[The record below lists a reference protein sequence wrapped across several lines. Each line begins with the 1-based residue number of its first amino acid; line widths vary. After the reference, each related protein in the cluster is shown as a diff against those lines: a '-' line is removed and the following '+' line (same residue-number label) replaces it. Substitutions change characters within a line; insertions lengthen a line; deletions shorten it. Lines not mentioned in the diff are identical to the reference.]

1 MSCTYTYK
9 GNTYTYQEIK
19 EIIPVEKEEVNSNAA
34 KEWLAD
40 KLNMSDKEVSVVK
53 GLIEN
58 KALGQIQEDG
68 KILLSEQAA
77 ESIAYHEAFHRVY
90 RMYVTPKQREQL
102 IKEFKQRKNSKSL
115 IALYSEEYKG
125 LNEEDIIEE
134 ILAEEFR
141 EYVLTNKTTKPA
153 NKSLWDSIIE
163 WLQKLFNVNKELKIK
178 DLYAKINE
186 AGFKDSAKLPKE
198 YIKSGKANM
207 LSFNLE
213 DKALNLSEMETSELM
228 KGLNYSF
235 FQILLNQGYNPY
247 SFSEGFKAAPVY
259 NTAFSDIRAK
269 LAESTNVRSKEL
281 AEALKLEDN
290 LRKVR
295 EHHAKYIKAL
305 GFVSDEFDE
314 DNIQQRNTPDWVNA
328 VEISSKERMS
338 KQVKMLLSAV
348 PEMKI
353 VNGKPQVVKNSLG
366 LPYQKNNKQ
375 VIDLLL
381 NKLAGIPASPENF
394 INELAKIKEDY
405 PEVIAIV
412 KYIGGRNY
420 NPLENPLW
428 KNRLRLDF
436 VQAFAK
442 TKYEFLVQLI
452 KNDGRIVNINAN
464 EDATTRAI
472 QRQWKTNLELTY
484 DDTFYAKL
492 EKNITNAK
500 ELSETLGISLHPS
513 LIQNFEL
520 MKELKAI
527 ATHLLVNKD
536 KLDPKD
542 IYNPKL
548 DSKLKVDGRLNAL
561 AKAQLPFSDT
571 VELQILNS
579 ENKPVYS
586 ISLNTYQ
593 TLLTNMINYYSEQ
606 GQEVLEKELPFLFNF
621 YNNHSLILN
630 AVISENK
637 KLVYYLQDGTKDEF
651 QNSVSTSRPSE
662 TTILQNAIN
671 NLFVDGSGRL
681 KGVFTSI
688 KHADRGVFPVYGFE
702 DGSLLIDNDF
712 IARGT
717 DIFVDY
723 LKDEVVRAKNSK
735 ELAALNIQYY
745 SKKVEDRGVFKD
757 YIDENTWTR
766 AVLSDD
772 FTKDN
777 DLYNT
782 IKSQIKGKI
791 IQEINTNKAILTEYG
806 LLTPYKGTGSNSKAA
821 KKHVGIDNALLSHF
835 DGNLDELL
843 AAYTVN
849 DLAFKV
855 EQIKIYTGDVHLYKT
870 MEDFYKRLNTQSSS
884 GEVAI
889 VDSETNFYIDYLN
902 NDTFNKYGI
911 KYNKVIDGKLK
922 NVALKDALY
931 TSGSYDKIHTVL
943 LEQFKDKAKAEA
955 YAKPYL
961 EYTEPDGF
969 SYINLFELREFLH
982 RSGKWSDG
990 HQRVFDKEMQVLK
1003 LMREGAN
1010 EPTIKAKINELY
1022 TLKDE
1027 LDNDIDANTYLEDIL
1042 QPFVIEKPQYSG
1054 PILYGVDVY
1063 KGTTNPNV
1071 TGVLKTAILPLVPS
1085 IIYNTNLAKIN
1096 DILIDSGEGIYSY
1109 DSATKVGIFEPN
1121 DSYIEKDG
1129 KAVLNEDFG
1138 RARELDYRFMKL
1150 QLAISHIPKDK
1161 IISSTQSTKMM
1172 MQDMYSEGKP
1182 RDFVGTTEEWKSL
1195 SEEDKLASS
1204 ELHALLEEYQELF
1217 SELVNR
1223 GTQELLNEL
1232 EATLTEDNNFKPSKY
1247 QLNKIETLKEVL
1259 KRQATDRSE
1268 PQSILDAIDSFT
1280 KNDFIETLPNSNKL
1294 WSIVFSL
1301 VSSKIKLKR
1310 AGTSLPQAASTMFET
1325 GERNIKE
1332 INDKKYVVSSDVL
1345 KFYEP
1350 IYENGVLVRVEPA
1363 EMIMPLPTS
1372 WIEPAFKKYKDRLTN
1387 KRSLPELIDII
1398 NEEIDNGNIEALIST
1413 KALRIPNQQFS
1424 SNDVLKVKKFTNPGA
1439 MQQMVII
1446 PSEMVAKTGGDFDID
1461 KLNIYFKNITK
1472 DFSEIEYSGDVQK
1485 NYKKLLKFNNFLKF
1499 FESKNGY
1506 EAFKQL
1512 KSEKETKRLLESIF
1526 EEPIENSYLSKF
1538 IDTNIS
1544 YDKNV
1549 ENLKKLAEEEITN
1562 TISLEEYKKIPIVK
1576 QNSKQA
1582 VENKLLDIERNILLH
1597 KANAFQLFTAVDDTL
1612 TKVNGFK
1619 AARGVTYD
1627 EYKKKQNKSL
1637 SDILSTKANMERTME
1652 FMGGAIGIGIVA
1664 THSVNHSYGQV
1675 AGITINF
1682 EYYPEEY
1689 VDGQLVRNSKSTVI
1703 PYTIENPDFLG
1714 KTTNEAK
1721 EYISHIISALIT
1733 SQVDMVKDPYA
1744 SIMYLTTQTFPT
1756 ALYMLRRGFALETVV
1771 KFLKQNG
1778 IQDYLKRERINQSPL
1793 YASTGRNSKKN
1804 PNGLQLSKKD
1814 LFATI
1819 VNGLSKE
1826 QTTVTNFTQ
1835 ALLDEN
1841 NPKYQKQLLELFIN
1855 IRDQAKAFDNF
1866 KVTASPDTKLL
1877 KSFDESLEYEEIR
1890 DDVTLTK
1897 LVDANDI
1904 ITQNKILNSQ
1914 NKLHNLYYGLFHSLA
1929 LAEYPTVK
1937 AQLKLA
1943 KQLFKEP
1950 FTLDKAA
1957 KLNNA
1962 LTSALMSYVL
1972 QKNTI
1977 AKNQF
1982 DRLFKGE
1989 NSVAKRVA
1997 KLKKTSTNLAIR
2009 EIAPLINFTQD
2020 GTDIISLTNI
2030 SYQPEELDALQREM
2044 LLLKDT
2050 NEELYNDLVI
2060 ANLYQTAIGYRPK
2073 SITQI
2078 VPNEFNK
2085 KLNEEVM
2092 NFIKS
2097 NSVAYNEWLDLLPL
2111 ALPDLLA
2118 TQFDAKGKPYK
2129 VKTEKGNK
2137 VVIEDVSYEP
2147 LSTPYYTD
2155 WNKNIE
2161 AIPPTI
2167 IDVMDEVDDYSL
2179 PEPTQPATSVKPEVI
2194 STTPEQ
2200 LKKDVKSLLDKALKE
2215 LKEANATG
2223 NNFIIGFH
2231 GGKTFDK
2238 PDRNKQYTGEF
2249 RNPESKRIAESM
2261 GARYEGQ
2268 MLFYTED
2275 LDDSEFLFT
2284 YEDAING
2291 ATGYAIKYGDDTP
2304 SIQAYLI
2311 PVYNADFANR
2321 GVGEV
2326 GVSYDDIEA
2335 NKIRKIGSVDFTRT
2349 SEPTQPFTRKT
2360 YSGKV
2365 TSLQPNQIFVFGSN
2379 EGSSKGGAPTH
2390 GAGSAKIAREKFGAI
2405 QGQSRGLQ
2413 GQSYGIVTKKF
2424 YDVEKSSTPEEI
2436 TKEIQGLYEYAKQN
2450 PTKEFLVSD
2459 YSESNLNGYTGQQM
2473 ADMFVNAGTI
2483 PSNIVFNN
2491 NFDRLIPTQP
2501 STIPTVTKMG
2511 DITKNEDYTEC
2522 KPK

>member
-19 EIIPVEKEEVNSNAA
+19 EIIPVEKEEINSNAA

-90 RMYVTPKQREQL
+90 RMYVTPQQREQL
-102 IKEFKQRKNSKSL
+102 IKEFKQRKDAKTL
-115 IALYSEEYKG
+115 IRLYSEEYKG
-125 LNEEDIIEE
+125 LNEEDLIEE

-163 WLQKLFNVNKELKIK
+163 WLQKLFNINKELKIK
-178 DLYAKINE
+178 DLYTKINE
-186 AGFKDSAKLPKE
+186 AGFKDSVKLPKE
-198 YIKSGKANM
+198 YIKSSKANM

-281 AEALKLEDN
+281 AEALRLEDN

-353 VNGKPQVVKNSLG
+353 VNGKPQVIKNSLG

-381 NKLAGIPASPENF
+381 NKLAGVPASPENF

-436 VQAFAK
+436 VQSFAK

-472 QRQWKTNLELTY
+472 QRQWKTNLELNY

-492 EKNITNAK
+492 EKNITNAE
-500 ELSETLGISLHPS
+500 ELSKTLGISLHPS

-527 ATHLLVNKD
+527 ATHLLTNKD

-548 DSKLKVDGRLNAL
+548 DSELKVDGRLNAL

-630 AVISENK
+630 AVINENK

-735 ELAALNIQYY
+735 ELSALNIQYY
-745 SKKVEDRGVFKD
+745 SKKVEDRGIFKD

-782 IKSQIKGKI
+782 IKSQIKDKI
-791 IQEINTNKAILTEYG
+791 IQEINTNKAILAEYG
-806 LLTPYKGTGSNSKAA
+806 LLTPYRGTGSNSKAA
-821 KKHVGIDNALLSHF
+821 KKHVGIDNALLNYF
-835 DGNLDELL
+835 EGNLDELI

-889 VDSETNFYIDYLN
+889 VDSETNSYVDYLN

-911 KYNKVIDGKLK
+911 KYDKVIDGKLK

-931 TSGSYDKIHTVL
+931 TSGSYDKIYTVL

-969 SYINLFELREFLH
+969 SYINLFELREFLY

-990 HQRVFDKEMQVLK
+990 HQRVFDKEMQILK
-1003 LMREGAN
+1003 LIREGAN

-1027 LDNDIDANTYLEDIL
+1027 LGNDIDANTYLEDIL

-1054 PILYGVDVY
+1054 PVLYGVDVY

-1085 IIYNTNLAKIN
+1085 VIYNTNLAKIN
-1096 DILIDSGEGIYSY
+1096 DILINSGEGIYSY

-1204 ELHALLEEYQELF
+1204 ELHTLLEEYQELF
-1217 SELVNR
+1217 SELVSR

-1232 EATLTEDNNFKPSKY
+1232 EATLTEYNNFKPSKY

-1259 KRQATDRSE
+1259 KRQAVDRSE

-1325 GERNIKE
+1325 GERDIKE
-1332 INDKKYVVSSDVL
+1332 INGKKYVVSSDVL

-1398 NEEIDNGNIEALIST
+1398 NDEIDKGNIEALIST
-1413 KALRIPNQQFS
+1413 KSLRIPNQQFS

-1461 KLNIYFKNITK
+1461 KLNIYFKNITDKFDEITYYTEHTEAAFNDYVDSQLRK
-1472 DFSEIEYSGDVQK
+1472 D
-1485 NYKKLLKFNNFLKF
+1485 L
-1499 FESKNGY
+1499 
-1506 EAFKQL
+1506 KQL
-1512 KSEKETKRLLESIF
+1512 KNTDAALLSFKSRLDNLKETLKEFNEEVNKEYFEVLYKDIESWYGDKPTTTKEAFDLLNKYRNQYIQKIKEINEYLGADYVQNLDEIEIKQKKFLPDFKQKENERKLLQSNIKIVDESVSNITTKLNQVIAEQQDISKRKESALKAIKTR
-1526 EEPIENSYLSKF
+1526 I
-1538 IDTNIS
+1538 TNIKQAFKPEF
-1544 YDKNV
+1544 DALPV
-1549 ENLKKLAEEEITN
+1549 T
-1562 TISLEEYKKIPIVK
+1562 KI
-1576 QNSKQA
+1576 NSKKA

-1689 VDGQLVRNSKSTVI
+1689 VDGQLIRNSKSTVI
-1703 PYTIENPDFLG
+1703 PYTIENPEFLG

-1771 KFLKQNG
+1771 KFLKQDG
-1778 IQDYLKRERINQSPL
+1778 IQKYLKRERINQSPL
-1793 YASTGRNSKKN
+1793 YASTGRTSEKN
-1804 PNGLQLSKKD
+1804 RNGLQLSKKD

-1819 VNGLSKE
+1819 LNTLSKD
-1826 QTTVTNFTQ
+1826 QTPVTNFTQ

-1866 KVTASPDTKLL
+1866 KVIASPDTKLL
-1877 KSFDESLEYEEIR
+1877 KSFDEALEYEEIR
-1890 DDVTLTK
+1890 DDVALTK

-1914 NKLHNLYYGLFHSLA
+1914 NELHNLYYGLFHSLA
-1929 LAEYPTVK
+1929 LAEYPAVK

-2030 SYQPEELDALQREM
+2030 SYQPEELDSLQREM

-2060 ANLYQTAIGYRPK
+2060 ANLYQTAIGYKPK

-2167 IDVMDEVDDYSL
+2167 IDVMDEFDSYT
-2179 PEPTQPATSVKPEVI
+2179 PTEIKPKTEN
-2194 STTPEQ
+2194 
-2200 LKKDVKSLLDKALKE
+2200 K
-2215 LKEANATG
+2215 
-2223 NNFIIGFH
+2223 IIDG
-2231 GGKTFDK
+2231 DIW
-2238 PDRNKQYTGEF
+2238 
-2249 RNPESKRIAESM
+2249 RIP
-2261 GARYEGQ
+2261 G
-2268 MLFYTED
+2268 
-2275 LDDSEFLFT
+2275 
-2284 YEDAING
+2284 
-2291 ATGYAIKYGDDTP
+2291 
-2304 SIQAYLI
+2304 I
-2311 PVYNADFANR
+2311 PVITTNLG
-2321 GVGEV
+2321 GV
-2326 GVSYDDIEA
+2326 
-2335 NKIRKIGSVDFTRT
+2335 
-2349 SEPTQPFTRKT
+2349 
-2360 YSGKV
+2360 
-2365 TSLQPNQIFVFGSN
+2365 
-2379 EGSSKGGAPTH
+2379 H
-2390 GAGSAKIAREKFGAI
+2390 GAGLANQAYKKNYIKYKQDGNFGVRALEEDLGDI
-2405 QGQSRGLQ
+2405 
-2413 GQSYGIVTKKF
+2413 IVTFPVKKIWSDKTNLPLLQDSANKLIKLANDNPSET
-2424 YDVEKSSTPEEI
+2424 YLLPLIGLGHGEGNVNDILPIIKQILNSTNNIKLVLPTPTTDRGKQGTVRTDKSLDIVDIVRQELNPKITEKNKPETPC
-2436 TKEIQGLYEYAKQN
+2436 QGGAK
-2450 PTKEFLVSD
+2450 T
-2459 YSESNLNGYTGQQM
+2459 
-2473 ADMFVNAGTI
+2473 
-2483 PSNIVFNN
+2483 
-2491 NFDRLIPTQP
+2491 
-2501 STIPTVTKMG
+2501 
-2511 DITKNEDYTEC
+2511 
-2522 KPK
+2522 